1 MRNKIPTRW
10 GLLPLAVASLT
21 ACTQPLTEGQAA
33 ALQTTTGQIE
43 ASLSLPATLQ
53 QDAHGAAFVTGNLCE
68 YLAGNRAYGLG
79 ALPPALDIGPTANSR
94 LSLARALKR
103 YLNDLIDASRG
114 DSLTQL
120 QTSRDAFVVQAAAL
134 TGSPAT
140 VEPVLAATLVL
151 LGRIGEAQRQDAIR
165 GIMDGV
171 ADDIST
177 LPVVLAGD
185 EMAVLADVEAQIGRY
200 EQAARCV
207 LNVQRTDAAASEIFL
222 AYDAEIRDL
231 RAQAALIKAAPALVR
246 SLRKIH
252 IDIVDEK
259 VSFVDGLSQLADVLE
274 DINTITSPEN

>member
-10 GLLPLAVASLT
+10 GLLSLAVVSLT

-33 ALQTTTGQIE
+33 DLQTTTGQIE

-53 QDAHGAAFVTGNLCE
+53 QDAYEAAFVTGNLCE

-94 LSLARALKR
+94 LSLARALKS

-114 DSLTQL
+114 DSLTQV
-120 QTSRDAFVVQAAAL
+120 QTSRDAFVEQAAAL

-140 VEPVLAATLVL
+140 VEPVLAATLGL
-151 LGRIGEAQRQDAIR
+151 LARIGEAQRQDAIR

-185 EMAVLADVEAQIGRY
+185 EIAVLADVEAQIGRY

-207 LNVQRTDAAASEIFL
+207 LNVQRTDAAAAEIFA

-231 RAQAALIKAAPALVR
+231 RAQAALIKAAPTLVR
-246 SLRKIH
+246 SLRQIH

-259 VSFVDGLSQLADVLE
+259 VSFADGLSQLADVLE